1 MKPRHFL
8 NQLEHDRIV
17 SAIADAEKKTS
28 GQIRVLV
35 SHRKVDDPVAAAGR
49 QFQRLGLQR
58 TPHRNAVLIFVAPRS
73 HRFAVIGDQAVHE
86 KCGDAFWMELTAA
99 MSGHFKQGNFTEGLL
114 HGIARAGELLA
125 AHFPHDPIQPIRPI
139 RQAQGRQAPGKPG
152 DQDTSANTV
161 IED

>member
-8 NQLEHDRIV
+8 KQLEHDRIV

-35 SHRKVDDPVAAAGR
+35 SHREIDDPVAAAAKES
-49 QFQRLGLQR
+49 QRLGLHR
-58 TPHRNAVLIFVAPRS
+58 TPQRNAVLIFVAPRS
-73 HRFAVIGDQAVHE
+73 HRFAVIGDQGVHE
-86 KCGDAFWMELTAA
+86 KCGEAFWTDLTAA
-99 MSGHFKQGNFTEGLL
+99 MSGHFKQGQFTEGLL

-125 AHFPHDPIQPIRPI
+125 AHFPRDPIRPIRPI
-139 RQAQGRQAPGKPG
+139 RQAQGRPDDKN
-152 DQDTSANTV
+152 TSADTV